1 MRLFIAVAAD
11 EEEKAAA
18 AAAVAR
24 LRRASGGYRWVD
36 PRDMHVTL
44 RFLGETPEEKLP
56 EISALMRQAAAAS
69 APFELV
75 YGGVGAF
82 DSLDDARV
90 IWIGLEEGFEPM
102 LRIAELLG
110 RDEPRPFSP
119 HLTLGRR
126 RREPAPPEF
135 RAALGAEAPLALRR
149 PVERLSLYASKPA
162 PFGHAYEILLEAE
175 LTGSAGGSVKKAS

>member
-11 EEEKAAA
+11 EEVKAAA

-24 LRRASGGYRWVD
+24 LRRAPGDYRWVD

-44 RFLGETPEEKLP
+44 RFLGETPEDKLP
-56 EISALMRQAAAAS
+56 EVEALTRRAAAAS
-69 APFELV
+69 APFEIV

-90 IWIGLEEGFEPM
+90 VWIGLDEGLEPM
-102 LRIAELLG
+102 RRLSELLS

-126 RREPAPPEF
+126 RREPVPEQF
-135 RAALGAEAPLALRR
+135 RAALRAEPPFSLRR
-149 PVERLSLYASKPA
+149 PVDRLSLYASRPA
-162 PFGHAYEILLEAE
+162 PFGHAYEILLEAD
-175 LTGSAGGSVKKAS
+175 LAG